1 MRKHR
6 RLALGATVLAAA
18 LITAACSSGGG
29 SSSGGSTSSPSAG
42 GATLAS
48 TFVFGAPPDCP
59 TNKFCAEGLK
69 STYGIVFKE
78 VKPLDFGGPETV
90 AALKS
95 GAVQVGELFST
106 SVYDPDFTVLVDD
119 KQLEAAD
126 NIVPVV
132 RTDAATDG
140 VTQLLNAVSAK
151 LTTEQ
156 MLALNK
162 QVDIDHK
169 DVADVA
175 KTFLAAQGLLS
186 SSSGS
191 SASGTLTV
199 GVSGAFSESKLVAE
213 MYAEVLENAGY
224 TVKRQL
230 NLESR
235 KVSDPALFSGKIDI
249 KPEYLASEAVA
260 NDPNADVNGNSDN
273 NFQVLSAIL
282 QGKGVTVLTPSA
294 AIDTNVFVVT
304 SATASKYGLTNVS
317 DLAKT
322 AS

>member
-6 RLALGATVLAAA
+6 RLALGAAVLAAA
-18 LITAACSSGGG
+18 IMTAACSSGGG
-29 SSSGGSTSSPSAG
+29 SGSGGSSPSAS

-48 TFVFGAPPDCP
+48 TFVFGAPPDCS
-59 TNKFCAEGLK
+59 TNKFCAKGLE

-78 VKPLDFGGPETV
+78 IKPLDFGGPETV

-95 GAVQVGELFST
+95 GAIQVGELFST
-106 SVYDPDFTVLVDD
+106 SVYDPSFKVLVDD

-132 RTDAATDG
+132 RTDVATDG
-140 VTQLLNAVSAK
+140 VTELLNAVSAK
-151 LTTEQ
+151 LTTDG
-156 MLALNK
+156 MLAMNK
-162 QVDIDHK
+162 QVDIDHQ

-175 KTFLAAQGLLS
+175 KTFLTDQGLLS

-213 MYAEVLENAGY
+213 MYAQVLENAGY

-260 NDPNADVNGNSDN
+260 QDPNAAVSGDSQN
-273 NFQVLSAIL
+273 NFTILSDLLKA
-282 QGKGVTVLTPSA
+282 KGVTALTPSA

-304 SATASKYGLTNVS
+304 TATASKYGLVNVS
-317 DLAKT
+317 DLAKP

>member
-6 RLALGATVLAAA
+6 RLALGAAVLAAA
-18 LITAACSSGGG
+18 LTAAACSSGGG
-29 SSSGGSTSSPSAG
+29 SGSGGSSSSPSAG
-42 GATLAS
+42 GATIAS

-59 TNKFCAEGLK
+59 TNKFCVLGLK
-69 STYGIVFKE
+69 STYGIEFKE
-78 VKPLDFGGPETV
+78 VKTLDFGGPVTV

-106 SVYDPDFTVLVDD
+106 SVYDPDFVVLTDD

-126 NIVPVV
+126 NIVPIV
-132 RTDAATDG
+132 RTEVATDG
-140 VTQLLNAVSAK
+140 VTELLNAVSAK
-151 LTTEQ
+151 LTTDQ

-169 DVADVA
+169 DAADVA
-175 KTFLAAQGLLS
+175 KTYLTDQGLL

-199 GVSGAFSESKLVAE
+199 GVSGAFSESQILAE
-213 MYAEVLENAGY
+213 MYAQVLESAGY

-235 KVSDPALFSGKIDI
+235 KVSDAALFSGKIDI

-260 NDPNADVNGNSDN
+260 QDPNAAVSGDSTN
-273 NFQVLSAIL
+273 NLQIL
-282 QGKGVTVLTPSA
+282 TGLLQAKQITVLTPSA

-304 SATASKYGLTNVS
+304 KATADQYGLTTVS
-317 DLAKT
+317 DLAKPV
-322 AS
+322 S

>member
-6 RLALGATVLAAA
+6 RLALGAAVLAAA
-18 LITAACSSGGG
+18 LMTAACSSGGG
-29 SSSGGSTSSPSAG
+29 SSSGGSSPSAG

-59 TNKFCAEGLK
+59 TNKFCADGLK

-95 GAVQVGELFST
+95 GAIQVGELFST
-106 SVYDPDFTVLVDD
+106 SVYDPSFKVLVDD

-132 RTDAATDG
+132 RTDVATDG
-140 VTQLLNAVSAK
+140 VTELLNAVSAK
-151 LTTEQ
+151 LTTDA

-162 QVDIDHK
+162 QVDIDHQ

-175 KTFLAAQGLLS
+175 KTFLADQGLLS
-186 SSSGS
+186 PSSGS

-224 TVKRQL
+224 TVKRQM

-235 KVSDPALFSGKIDI
+235 KVSDPALFSGKIDV

-260 NDPNADVNGNSDN
+260 QDPNAAVSGDSQN
-273 NFQVLSAIL
+273 NFTILSDLLKA
-282 QGKGVTVLTPSA
+282 KGVTVLTPSA

-304 SATASKYGLTNVS
+304 SATASKYGLVNVS
-317 DLAKT
+317 DLAKP

>member
-18 LITAACSSGGG
+18 LMTAACSSGGG
-29 SSSGGSTSSPSAG
+29 SSSGGSSPSAG

-95 GAVQVGELFST
+95 GAIQVGELFST
-106 SVYDPDFTVLVDD
+106 SVYDPDFVVLTDD

-132 RTDAATDG
+132 RTAVATDG
-140 VTQLLNAVSAK
+140 VTQLLDAVSAK
-151 LTTEQ
+151 LTTDQ

-175 KTFLAAQGLLS
+175 KTFVTDQGLL

-199 GVSGAFSESKLVAE
+199 GVSSSGFSESPIVAE
-213 MYAEVLENAGY
+213 MYAQVLENAGY
-224 TVKRQL
+224 TVKRQF

-235 KVSDPALFSGKIDI
+235 KVSDAALFSGKIDI

-260 NDPNADVNGNSDN
+260 QDPNAAVSGDTTN
-273 NFQVLSAIL
+273 NLQIL
-282 QGKGVTVLTPSA
+282 TGLLQAKQVTVLTPSA

-304 SATASKYGLTNVS
+304 KATADQYGLSTVS
-317 DLAKT
+317 DLAKPV
-322 AS
+322 S

>member
-6 RLALGATVLAAA
+6 RLALGAAVLAAA
-18 LITAACSSGGG
+18 LMTAACSSGGG
-29 SSSGGSTSSPSAG
+29 SSSGGSSSPSGG

-95 GAVQVGELFST
+95 GAIQVGELFST

-119 KQLEAAD
+119 KHLEAAD
-126 NIVPVV
+126 NIVPIV
-132 RTDAATDG
+132 RTEVATDG
-140 VTQLLNAVSAK
+140 VTQLLDAVSAK
-151 LTTEQ
+151 LTTDQ

-175 KTFLAAQGLLS
+175 KTFLTDQGLLS
-186 SSSGS
+186 STGS
-191 SASGTLTV
+191 SAAGTLTV
-199 GVSGAFSESKLVAE
+199 GVSSSGFSESPIVAE
-213 MYAEVLENAGY
+213 MYAQVLENAGY
-224 TVKRQL
+224 TVKRQF

-235 KVSDPALFSGKIDI
+235 KVSDAALFSGKIDI

-260 NDPNADVNGNSDN
+260 QDPNAAVSGDTTN
-273 NFQVLSAIL
+273 NLQIL
-282 QGKGVTVLTPSA
+282 TGLLQAKQVTVLTPSA

-317 DLAKT
+317 DLAKP